1 MNADKRLILSVA
13 LRTRVHQRSLKKYC
27 FGTAHQYVPLTNAL
41 NVKFFDSLTEGVLGA
56 VFEVSNTLGA
66 GCLEKVYERALL
78 RELSFRGI
86 RAAASFIVVSG
97 MSLDLGALLHDKKS
111 LLMMPLFLLL
121 FLVVRGVPVVLY
133 RNDIAKNERLPFVL
147 YSGTALPLVVAIT
160 NIGVRTGQLRA
171 DMAASLV
178 GAGVLS
184 VLLFPTLAGTLLARN
199 TIVVRTDR

>member
-1 MNADKRLILSVA
+1 
-13 LRTRVHQRSLKKYC
+13 
-27 FGTAHQYVPLTNAL
+27 
-41 NVKFFDSLTEGVLGA
+41 
-56 VFEVSNTLGA
+56 
-66 GCLEKVYERALL
+66 
-78 RELSFRGI
+78 
-86 RAAASFIVVSG
+86 
-97 MSLDLGALLHDKKS
+97 MSLDPGALLHDKKS
-111 LLMMPLFLLL
+111 LLMRPLFLLL